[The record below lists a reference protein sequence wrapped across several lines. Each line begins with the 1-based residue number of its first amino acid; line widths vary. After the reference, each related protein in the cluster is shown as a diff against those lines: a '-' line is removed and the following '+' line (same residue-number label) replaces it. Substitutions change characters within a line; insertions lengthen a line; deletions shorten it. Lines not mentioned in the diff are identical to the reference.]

1 MSEFSLPATVS
12 ERQEARRHGRPPHRG
27 KRRPAGTRSY
37 HLYLSLV
44 PSGLMAL
51 LGVAAVTD
59 LLTVGT
65 SSAVGRLVLVVIAA
79 LAVVVM
85 GAAAFGADAATRR
98 ERIAYGRRSTSVP
111 ISGTVSPP
119 EDTQRRLGE
128 LGYLLSHGR
137 QELQGLRERLA
148 AGETPPPRGGDTR
161 LGADNDA
168 YGQLAQE
175 IRAAQTEAWNALVSV
190 ASARGGT
197 TAQRVEVFVNLA
209 RRMQTLSH
217 RAIQGLDELENQVED
232 PDLLKGLFRVD
243 HLSTRMRRQA
253 ESLAVI
259 GGAASRRQ
267 WSRPVTVYEVLRS
280 AIAEVEHYNRV
291 KVVPPVEGTLEGGAV
306 ADVIHLLAE
315 LIENATK
322 FAPPHTQ
329 VLIRA
334 EPVTAGLAIEVE
346 DRGLGIP
353 REDQRRINDLLA
365 DLERIDVDEFL
376 QDGRIGLL
384 VVAALSRRHHIAVR
398 LNTNLYGGTQ
408 AVIVVPAVLLG
419 AEHQE
424 TPQLETVPEPVPALS
439 AGAPGPSS
447 ASFSGSVHGASYG
460 SVPIDP
466 APATAPFPQQPTGYE
481 PAGYEAA
488 GYDPAGYEPAAFAGE
503 PTPRADHTPAASAR
517 PPAPRTDAAPGQR
530 PQLPRRRA
538 QQNLA
543 PELRQAPAHR
553 EDDDTDAGHNPGLM
567 AAFQQGMRIGQE
579 DEEPTDRPG
588 GTG

>member
-1 MSEFSLPATVS
+1 MSEFPLSAAVS
-12 ERQEARRHGRPPHRG
+12 ERHDAGRHGRPPHRG
-27 KRRPAGTRSY
+27 KRRPAGTRAY
-37 HLYLSLV
+37 HLYISLA
-44 PSGLMAL
+44 PAALMAF
-51 LGVAAVTD
+51 LGLAATTD
-59 LLTVGT
+59 LLIVGT
-65 SSAVGRLVLVVIAA
+65 SSAAGRLALVVIAA
-79 LAVVVM
+79 AAVVVL
-85 GAAAFGADAATRR
+85 GAAVFGADAVTRR
-98 ERIAYGRRSTSVP
+98 ERQTLGRRAGTAVAPVTTSVLT
-111 ISGTVSPP
+111 SA
-119 EDTQRRLGE
+119 EDTQRRIAE
-128 LGYLLSHGR
+128 LGFLAQRGR
-137 QELQGLRERLA
+137 QELQSLRERVA
-148 AGETPPPRGGDTR
+148 AGDTPAPRGNDGRPRPEGD
-161 LGADNDA
+161 AFA
-168 YGQLAQE
+168 QLAHE
-175 IRAAQTEAWNALVSV
+175 LRLAQNEAWNAVV
-190 ASARGGT
+190 GAAGARGGAGT
-197 TAQRVEVFVNLA
+197 VQRVEVFTNLA

-291 KVVPPVEGTLEGGAV
+291 KVVPPVEGTLEGSAV

-353 REDQRRINDLLA
+353 RESQRRMNDLLA
-365 DLERIDVDEFL
+365 DIEHIDVDEFI

-384 VVAALSRRHHIAVR
+384 VVSALSRRHQIAVR

-408 AVIVVPAVLLG
+408 AVVVVPG
-419 AEHQE
+419 ALIGSEEEPPAPAERATAE
-424 TPQLETVPEPVPALS
+424 TAPPVPALTAGTPGAVAS
-439 AGAPGPSS
+439 APVPGSGHGTRPAPKTSTTAS
-447 ASFSGSVHGASYG
+447 AARWG
-460 SVPIDP
+460 DP
-466 APATAPFPQQPTGYE
+466 APPPPPQENEQSAPVAVHRPE
-481 PAGYEAA
+481 
-488 GYDPAGYEPAAFAGE
+488 
-503 PTPRADHTPAASAR
+503 PRASADAGPGGPR
-517 PPAPRTDAAPGQR
+517 PE
-530 PQLPRRRA
+530 LPRRRA

-543 PELRQAPAHR
+543 PELRQTPALPDD
-553 EDDDTDAGHNPGLM
+553 EDPDTGHNPGLM
-567 AAFQQGMRIGQE
+567 AAFQQGMRSGRA
-579 DEEPTDRPG
+579 DEEPAERPG